1 MCSCITPHRGQETV
15 QAGRDRGDAGD
26 DVSVSA
32 AVADEAAVKLK
43 RNIGKIVVSFSMLS
57 DHSVSLVGS
66 GGWSCWCVAWPEV
79 SLGKKTPLSMLA
91 VCEPARSSG
100 KALGW

>member
-1 MCSCITPHRGQETV
+1 M
-15 QAGRDRGDAGD
+15 
-26 DVSVSA
+26 SVSE
-32 AVADEAAVKLK
+32 AVTDEAAVKLK
-43 RNIGKIVVSFSMLS
+43 RNIGKIVVPFTMLS
-57 DHSVSLVGS
+57 DHSVCLVGS

-91 VCEPARSSG
+91 VCEPARPSG